1 MGIIRP
7 VRTYLTVMAMRTLCF
22 RVSLNK
28 VTIGWSSFKQTQV
41 FCFCVTAESM
51 TQGMRSIRKNK
62 VIFSSILCH
71 NSTVSNL
78 LTKKFQK
85 WTDVLVRPLILV
97 KVQPVKLR
105 FTHCSHCLRDKRCR
119 HFLNCGCFKY
129 WSFRLSKP
137 AERLFSIKW
146 DITSPDQHF
155 EFDGHV
161 YKHIHLALTCLSG
174 YTLYPSD
181 VKGREAGRQLG
192 NPSLW
197 IW

>member
-1 MGIIRP
+1 M
-7 VRTYLTVMAMRTLCF
+7 
-22 RVSLNK
+22 
-28 VTIGWSSFKQTQV
+28 
-41 FCFCVTAESM
+41 
-51 TQGMRSIRKNK
+51 
-62 VIFSSILCH
+62 
-71 NSTVSNL
+71 
-78 LTKKFQK
+78 
-85 WTDVLVRPLILV
+85 VRPLILV

-161 YKHIHLALTCLSG
+161 YKDIHLALTCLSG

-197 IW
+197 IWLLKNQATQEVQIDTKGIRKILDEFESKTLTFKIRGQVFWQSCECGNLTTRPHRI